1 LAREQT
7 FYNHLVSKY
16 PESGPLMDFLRR
28 ALVATR
34 DGQPALTLEHALAQ
48 YQARSKSDKSILR
61 QMMAIRFYP
70 APTTFSTAE
79 TTTTLPL
86 WMLPP
91 PPTTAETEPETT
103 QPSIPFPAETAP
115 PELPLPMPPEP
126 TVPPD
131 TSVTCNPNGNGGF
144 TCDQG
149 LSRGCHWH
157 PGAGGRLLHHEDR
170 QRTGVHDEHV
180 GRCYRHLDHNDHNRD
195 HDHDSEYDHGTLPVI
210 HPVSCTH
217 APVWRGRAW
226 QLTVLQ

>member
-1 LAREQT
+1 MCSVAAWRQSDVLLVVIGAGASFDSMPRDVNTDNTVSAAGLGHHTYGIVRPPLTKDLAREQT

-149 LSRGCHWH
+149 
-157 PGAGGRLLHHEDR
+157 P
-170 QRTGVHDEHV
+170 
-180 GRCYRHLDHNDHNRD
+180 
-195 HDHDSEYDHGTLPVI
+195 
-210 HPVSCTH
+210 
-217 APVWRGRAW
+217 
-226 QLTVLQ
+226 